1 MGGSGGSYP
10 GGAAIIRE
18 ITILFLR
25 GIFCKITSYDDQLP
39 AAFQLVMIFDGDGI
53 GAGSGGALYQGQIDG
68 LVADKAAGPRAG
80 RPRGTLFPVRT
91 PGIAAPG
98 RKGGLPRTGS
108 RAVM

>member
-53 GAGSGGALYQGQIDG
+53 GAGSGGALYQGQVDG
-68 LVADKAAGPRAG
+68 LVADKEAGTGAAAHEAG
-80 RPRGTLFPVRT
+80 FFPVET
-91 PGIAAPG
+91 SDIGATGSKAAFPGI
-98 RKGGLPRTGS
+98 GLG
-108 RAVM
+108 